1 MLDILSESI
10 LNPRSLDDMLALSV
24 SIFHGLDQSAKKIDA
39 DLGA

>member
-1 MLDILSESI
+1 MLDIPSESI
-10 LNPRSLDDMLALSV
+10 LNPTNLGNVLAFTV